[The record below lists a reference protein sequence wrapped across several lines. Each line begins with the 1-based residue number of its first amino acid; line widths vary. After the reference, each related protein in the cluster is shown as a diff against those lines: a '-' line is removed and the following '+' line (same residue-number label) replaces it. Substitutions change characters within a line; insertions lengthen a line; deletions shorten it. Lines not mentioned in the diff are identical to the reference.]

1 LFITLRSLIW
11 AASGIPVILILGS
24 FFNPIGITI
33 AYNIFLISVILI
45 DFSTAVKK
53 DRIRVIRKLDN
64 KLSLGTKNAI
74 TFEISNLNHLKSR
87 IWIKDEVPLDFDYDT
102 KPLKLEING
111 FEQASTSYDVVPLKR
126 GQYEFG
132 KIHIRTSGILG
143 IAGRQ
148 FRVDADE
155 KVKVY
160 PNIKD
165 ISTYRLLARKNK
177 LLEVGLKPSRIYGI
191 GTDFEYLREYQP
203 DDEYRKI
210 NWKASAR
217 RSRLITSQY
226 QTERSQNIFI
236 VLEAGRMMT
245 SQVNRISKF
254 DYALNAA
261 LLLAYVAMDKG
272 DNVGLMVFSDEIK
285 LFLPPK
291 RGKKQLNLIIESL
304 YKQEPALVE
313 PDYGKAIRYLA
324 KKNKKR
330 SLVVFFTDLIDID
343 SSKAVVLYSRSLYPN
358 HLPMCVT
365 MSEPIIINEA
375 DQQADDINRIFNKAV
390 AEDLIYQREQVK
402 SVLNRGGVITL
413 DVPPGQLT
421 PELITKYLSIKAKNR
436 L

>member
-272 DNVGLMVFSDEIK
+272 DHVGLMVFSDEIK